1 MKNSNTNK
9 LLLALLISSL
19 LVLSLSGLGKA
30 QTTAGQDYD
39 NVGPSAVSMGSIVPV
54 ETFTGQ
60 ISWSI
65 DGLGVYPGFTGDI
78 QVEKPAGA
86 TVKAAF
92 MGVATTGFY
101 DYELAAGDVKIDG
114 SDFVWSIET
123 SSSIFSWNYWG
134 EVTSLVKTKID
145 AAAAGT
151 IDFTITENEE
161 KTEEIDGEILVVIF
175 DDPNQATINTIV
187 LLFGAQ
193 DVTGDTFNIGLA
205 EPLDLSVTTQMD
217 MSLGISYSY
226 QVDGDQYSEVTVNSV
241 RMSTSSGGEDDGTST
256 NGALMTVG
264 GIGDSNSNP
273 ADPYAT
279 PTDARS
285 DDELYSLMPFVSEG
299 DDKIT
304 VYTLNPSVDDNIFFA
319 GLFLNGAVA
328 VVGEGIVLAP
338 PEATNLVGSP
348 HTVTA
353 TVQDDSGA
361 PIVGREVT
369 FRVVAG
375 PHVET
380 EEKVTTDENGKAS
393 FTYTGTNLGT
403 DIIQASF
410 INSQGQRVVS
420 NEVTKKWDPIDQV
433 IPEVPLGT
441 VVGLGS
447 MILALSLYFAVPK
460 IRGKKTIP

>member
-1 MKNSNTNK
+1 
-9 LLLALLISSL
+9 
-19 LVLSLSGLGKA
+19 
-30 QTTAGQDYD
+30 
-39 NVGPSAVSMGSIVPV
+39 MGSIVPV

-65 DGLGVYPGFTGDI
+65 DGLGVYPGSTGTI
-78 QVEKPAGA
+78 QVQKPAGA

-92 MGVATTGFY
+92 MGVATTGGTGHK
-101 DYELAAGDVKIDG
+101 LTAGDVKIDG

-123 SSSIFSWNYWG
+123 SSSISSWNYWG

-151 IDFTITENEE
+151 VDFTISEVDSYY
-161 KTEEIDGEILVVIF
+161 IDGEILVVVF
-175 DDPNQATINTIV
+175 DDPNQMTTNTIV

-193 DVTGDTFNIGLA
+193 DIAGDTFNIGLA
-205 EPLDLSVTTQMD
+205 EPLDLSVTTQLD
-217 MSLGISYSY
+217 MSLGISYGQQAVSTNQY
-226 QVDGDQYSEVTVNSV
+226 SQVDVNTA
-241 RMSTSSGGEDDGTST
+241 RLSTSAGGEDDGEDNT
-256 NGALMTVG
+256 NGALITVG

-279 PTDARS
+279 PTDPRD
-285 DDELYSLMPFVSEG
+285 DDELYTLYPFVEEG
-299 DDKIT
+299 DNTIT
-304 VYTLNPSVDDNIFFA
+304 VYTLNPSNDDNIFFA

-338 PEATNLVGSP
+338 PEATNLVGTE

-353 TVQDDSGA
+353 TVQDATGA
-361 PIVGREVT
+361 PIVGQEVT
-369 FRVVAG
+369 FNVVAG
-375 PHVET
+375 PHIGT
-380 EEKVTTDENGKAS
+380 TGAATTDETGKAS
-393 FTYTGTNLGT
+393 FTYTGTYLGT

-410 INSQGQRVVS
+410 INSQEQLVIS
-420 NEVTKKWDPIDQV
+420 NEVTKKWNPIDQV

-441 VVGLGS
+441 VVGVGS

-460 IRGKKTIP
+460 IRGKKPIP